1 MTALPLYNKYTETRH
16 SLKFQINH
24 WLIMTL
30 LKKPNDILPFLLC
43 IFGLLIVYSFPLY
56 TPIRLTTLDNDA
68 LLKIL
73 SINYSMIKNHID
85 IFNRMI
91 ISTTLIYL
99 IFLYYRYL
107 KNITFVISIILISH
121 SIFYMA
127 ILANLIPIPNIN
139 FFVTSLLAISLWHFY
154 FLRTKTVFNF
164 IISGLLYVLI
174 AFMNPVF
181 SIFLSCSLIVSSVII
196 TIFNDNKENYFYSTF
211 TLFLCGFCSLTVSI
225 LKIHPIDTFTKE
237 LHTHYHYPAITSF
250 ILSIIIL
257 SPYINQKIFTSE
269 CSTTTQN
276 AIFSYGFL
284 TFIGATV
291 IGRFDYIA
299 HFM

>member
-1 MTALPLYNKYTETRH
+1 M
-16 SLKFQINH
+16 NH

-56 TPIRLTTLDNDA
+56 TPLRLTTLDDDA
-68 LLKIL
+68 LLKFL
-73 SINYSMIKNHID
+73 SINYGMIKNHVD
-85 IFNRMI
+85 SVNRII
-91 ISTTLIYL
+91 ISTTLIYF
-99 IFLYYRYL
+99 IFLYYRYFQD
-107 KNITFVISIILISH
+107 ITFIISIILMSY

-139 FFVTSLLAISLWHFY
+139 FFVTSLLSISLWHFY
-154 FLRTKTVFNF
+154 FLRTKTILNF
-164 IISGLLYVLI
+164 IISALIYGLI
-174 AFMNPVF
+174 AFINP
-181 SIFLSCSLIVSSVII
+181 IFCVYLSMSFIVSSVIV
-196 TIFNDNKENYFYSTF
+196 TLFNDTQENYLYSTL
-211 TLFLCGFCSLTVSI
+211 TLFLCGFCSFTVSI
-225 LKIHPIDTFTKE
+225 LKTQSIDNFTT
-237 LHTHYHYPAITSF
+237 LLQTHYYYPAITSF

-257 SPYINQKIFTSE
+257 SPYINQKIFNSE
-269 CSTTTQN
+269 CSITTQN

-291 IGRFDYIA
+291 IGRFDYMA

>member
-1 MTALPLYNKYTETRH
+1 
-16 SLKFQINH
+16 
-24 WLIMTL
+24 MTL

-56 TPIRLTTLDNDA
+56 TPIRLTTLDDDA
-68 LLKIL
+68 LLKVL
-73 SINYSMIKNHID
+73 SISQGIIKNHID
-85 IFNRMI
+85 VFNRII

-99 IFLYYRYL
+99 IFLYSRYL

-127 ILANLIPIPNIN
+127 ILANIIPIPDIN

-164 IISGLLYVLI
+164 IISGVLYVLI
-174 AFMNPVF
+174 AFINPVF
-181 SIFLSCSLIVSSVII
+181 SLYLSVSFIVSSVIV
-196 TIFNDNKENYFYSTF
+196 TLLNDNKENYLYSTF

-225 LKIHPIDTFTKE
+225 LKAHPIDNFMT
-237 LHTHYHYPAITSF
+237 LLQTHYHYPAVTSL

-257 SPYINQKIFTSE
+257 SPYINQKIFNSE

-291 IGRFDYIA
+291 IGRFDYMA